1 MAPGD
6 LLLIPVYRFT
16 YAQPKAG
23 LSKKNR
29 PLRGGKDVGWGL
41 TFCRIGETGFAPV
54 ASCSQ
59 SKRFLESFCG
69 FAQSVTQL

>member
-6 LLLIPVYRFT
+6 LLLIPVHICT

-29 PLRGGKDVGWGL
+29 PLRGGKDVGWG
-41 TFCRIGETGFAPV
+41 
-54 ASCSQ
+54 
-59 SKRFLESFCG
+59 
-69 FAQSVTQL
+69 

>member
-6 LLLIPVYRFT
+6 LLLIPVHICT

-41 TFCRIGETGFAPV
+41 TFCRIGETGLEPARPLAPKV
-54 ASCSQ
+54 RGFLS
-59 SKRFLESFCG
+59 RFVGLPS
-69 FAQSVTQL
+69 L